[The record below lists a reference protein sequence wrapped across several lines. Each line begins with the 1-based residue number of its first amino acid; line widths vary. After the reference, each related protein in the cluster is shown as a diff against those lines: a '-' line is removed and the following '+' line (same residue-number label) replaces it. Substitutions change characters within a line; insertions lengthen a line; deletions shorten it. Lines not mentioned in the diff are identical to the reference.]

1 MAVSR
6 SHFFSSYH
14 HPRQPGESWA
24 PSIPLPPQAL
34 HTMAGHGSACD
45 ECYVT
50 VHHQHLPRPSN
61 MCGAWYRSELRRR
74 LDPLENVQWLIQG
87 GRRRAPRLGSTAN
100 LATDRVKA
108 QPVKA
113 GRSLSRISLD
123 RRQSS
128 SGQKGGLSDD
138 AHLGIRKSSPTFHRE
153 AGMTDSPSVH
163 SGAGIHQ
170 FSPSLGRAICSGP
183 GTVLSHDA
191 AELLDDTAVGP
202 KYRMR
207 RVPRW
212 IRHQLRPIDFAGW
225 DADGVGSSSAVARN
239 PFGAS
244 FFCELERSQKSHVPV
259 AVGSGLKGSVA
270 SARFLNQV
278 TCICSFGLYT
288 HAFH

>member
-1 MAVSR
+1 MPVVCLFKCSHHVSR
-6 SHFFSSYH
+6 SRLLVSSHHHVRPTHFLLARSP
-14 HPRQPGESWA
+14 HPTFQ
-24 PSIPLPPQAL
+24 
-34 HTMAGHGSACD
+34 
-45 ECYVT
+45 
-50 VHHQHLPRPSN
+50 
-61 MCGAWYRSELRRR
+61 
-74 LDPLENVQWLIQG
+74 
-87 GRRRAPRLGSTAN
+87 
-100 LATDRVKA
+100 

-113 GRSLSRISLD
+113 GRSLFRISLD

-170 FSPSLGRAICSGP
+170 CSASLGRAICSGP

-225 DADGVGSSSAVARN
+225 DEDGAGRSSAVARN
-239 PFGAS
+239 PFVAS
-244 FFCELERSQKSHVPV
+244 FFCELKRPQKSHVPV
-259 AVGSGLKGSVA
+259 VVGSGLKGSVA
-270 SARFLNQV
+270 SARTPNQV
-278 TCICSFGLYT
+278 TCICSCPASVEYISLSRNMASLVRYEC
-288 HAFH
+288 AALVY

>member
-6 SHFFSSYH
+6 SHFFSFYH
-14 HPRQPGESWA
+14 HPRQTGESWA

-34 HTMAGHGSACD
+34 HIMAGHGSACD
-45 ECYVT
+45 ECYMT
-50 VHHQHLPRPSN
+50 GRSPGAVHHQHLPRPSN
-61 MCGAWYRSELRRR
+61 MCGAWYCSELRRR
-74 LDPLENVQWLIQG
+74 LDPLENVRWLSQG
-87 GRRRAPRLGSTAN
+87 GSRSAPRLRSIAN
-100 LATDRVKA
+100 LATDRVKAA

-170 FSPSLGRAICSGP
+170 FSASLGRAICSGP

-202 KYRMR
+202 KYWMR

-212 IRHQLRPIDFAGW
+212 IRHQIRPIDFAGW
-225 DADGVGSSSAVARN
+225 DEDEIPEVACPR
-239 PFGAS
+239 
-244 FFCELERSQKSHVPV
+244 CR
-259 AVGSGLKGSVA
+259 
-270 SARFLNQV
+270 RFW
-278 TCICSFGLYT
+278 
-288 HAFH
+288 A